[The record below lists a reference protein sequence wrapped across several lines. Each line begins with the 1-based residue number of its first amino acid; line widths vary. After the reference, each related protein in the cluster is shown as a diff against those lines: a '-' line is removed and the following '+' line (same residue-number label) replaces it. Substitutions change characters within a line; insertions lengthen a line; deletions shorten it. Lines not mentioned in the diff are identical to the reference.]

1 MDSEA
6 AFPVPPPNA
15 LSGDWTTAILH
26 SLPVMIIATD
36 STGVIRQANPSALY
50 HLGYAEHELLN
61 RATILLLHDL
71 GQVQQRAVQLS
82 SELGRPIRPGLEALT
97 AKANIR
103 GSDTLECDYI
113 RKDGS
118 AFPAIVQISPLQTT
132 DNAPLGFLYSVR
144 EREVKSSSPTETVES
159 AESGFRDFLDNTHDL
174 VQSITPEGHYL
185 YVNRAWLRALEYH
198 VDDLPQLTLVDIIHP
213 VSMGQTAILF
223 KQALSGHRHSRQ
235 ELVLMTRN
243 GQEIIVEST
252 NSFSYE
258 KGRLTAIRS
267 IFHDITTR
275 KHQEQMLAEHQRQ
288 LSNANV
294 KLALLATTDALTGLK
309 NRRVFDERLDYEC
322 ERAIRQKNPLSL
334 MILDVD
340 HFKMYNDKFGHPA
353 GDHILQQ
360 LSMLLLQNSRS
371 IDCVVRYG
379 GEEFAIILPNTD
391 ATGAG
396 ILAERMRRVIMNNA
410 WPERMITVSIG
421 VASIMPQSTDAIRQL
436 IEEADHQLYA
446 AKDAGRNRISPAP
459 AASYETTT
467 DESD

>member
-1 MDSEA
+1 
-6 AFPVPPPNA
+6 
-15 LSGDWTTAILH
+15 
-26 SLPVMIIATD
+26 
-36 STGVIRQANPSALY
+36 
-50 HLGYAEHELLN
+50 
-61 RATILLLHDL
+61 
-71 GQVQQRAVQLS
+71 
-82 SELGRPIRPGLEALT
+82 
-97 AKANIR
+97 
-103 GSDTLECDYI
+103 
-113 RKDGS
+113 
-118 AFPAIVQISPLQTT
+118 
-132 DNAPLGFLYSVR
+132 
-144 EREVKSSSPTETVES
+144 
-159 AESGFRDFLDNTHDL
+159 
-174 VQSITPEGHYL
+174 
-185 YVNRAWLRALEYH
+185 
-198 VDDLPQLTLVDIIHP
+198 
-213 VSMGQTAILF
+213 
-223 KQALSGHRHSRQ
+223 
-235 ELVLMTRN
+235 MTRN

-275 KHQEQMLAEHQRQ
+275 KQQEQMLAEHQRQ

-322 ERAIRQKNPLSL
+322 ERSIRQKNPLSL

-379 GEEFAIILPNTD
+379 GEEFAVILPNTD

-459 AASYETTT
+459 AASYETAT
-467 DESD
+467 DESA